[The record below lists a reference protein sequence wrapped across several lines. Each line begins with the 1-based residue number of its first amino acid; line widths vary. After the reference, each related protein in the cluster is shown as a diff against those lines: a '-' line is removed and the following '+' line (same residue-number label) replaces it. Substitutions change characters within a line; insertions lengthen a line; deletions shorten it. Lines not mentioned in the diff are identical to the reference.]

1 MENILHDIA
10 AIITITFVLGGVV
23 LLLLVIH
30 CLSVYFKQGEER
42 KDTTDSL
49 RALRH
54 EVRYSGG
61 VSPHNLFYHFFFRK
75 D

>member
-30 CLSVYFKQGEER
+30 FLSVYFKHGEDR
-42 KDTTDSL
+42 DATTDSL
-49 RALRH
+49 SALRD
-54 EVRYSGG
+54 EVRYNGG

-75 D
+75 E